1 MALALRAPSLRYGV
15 LRRRCAAPCRTRTG
29 AGRPLREGLNRNSLG
44 AVSTLRASPLR
55 GSFQIAAQFVEPEKA
70 LPDQREGLIRLL
82 RSLTPPGRLRFATAS
97 CVAAARLLVEPEGS
111 STPPSPPVTKKAPFG
126 AFFVTGGEGGIR
138 TLDTLLTYTHF
149 PGVLLQPLGHL
160 TGTWM
165 LCRGGQNEA
174 RTL

>member
-1 MALALRAPSLRYGV
+1 MRKRSQGALADRHSLHAWT
-15 LRRRCAAPCRTRTG
+15 LSSNPRTASKSSPGDRTG
-29 AGRPLREGLNRNSLG
+29 ECWSRPPRSGLNRNSLW

-55 GSFQIAAQFVEPEKA
+55 GSFQIAAQFVTRAIHGARPSGA
-70 LPDQREGLIRLL
+70 FASL
-82 RSLTPPGRLRFATAS
+82 RRPNRQSCRF
-97 CVAAARLLVEPEGS
+97 VEPEGS
-111 STPPSPPVTKKAPFG
+111 STPPSPPVTKKAPSG

-138 TLDTLLTYTHF
+138 TLERGLAVTHF

-165 LCRGGQNEA
+165 SCHRGQNEA